1 MHTHF
6 GALAFVATG
15 LYIALW
21 LTLWRLIAAHLASSS
36 NPTARNFGSA
46 MAFQG

>member
-6 GALAFVATG
+6 GALAFVGTG
-15 LYIALW
+15 LYVLLF
-21 LTLWRLIAAHLASSS
+21 LTLWRLLAAHLASSG
-36 NPTARNFGSA
+36 NPTARNVGSA